1 MSGSWKVRG
10 GSRREEAN
18 LNFRGGQ
25 GGGEKGWRGSRI
37 KCASKRKD
45 PAERISQGETEK
57 RRRGWGRS
65 LGEEEEECGVARGRG
80 EFEFACGGRAKFSD
94 EFQYNGRRRGGS
106 SAPTPAA
113 GLPKLRLPIFASPL
127 GCHWQCSALL
137 LSPHLMPCA
146 LHCSTHR
153 VCPPSPDPLLVIQRS
168 PSAELKYGGV
178 QV

>member
-1 MSGSWKVRG
+1 MW
-10 GSRREEAN
+10 REEEGN
-18 LNFRGGQ
+18 LNLPAV
-25 GGGEKGWRGSRI
+25 GE
-37 KCASKRKD
+37 
-45 PAERISQGETEK
+45 QN
-57 RRRGWGRS
+57 
-65 LGEEEEECGVARGRG
+65 
-80 EFEFACGGRAKFSD
+80 
-94 EFQYNGRRRGGS
+94 FQMNSSTTAAGGS